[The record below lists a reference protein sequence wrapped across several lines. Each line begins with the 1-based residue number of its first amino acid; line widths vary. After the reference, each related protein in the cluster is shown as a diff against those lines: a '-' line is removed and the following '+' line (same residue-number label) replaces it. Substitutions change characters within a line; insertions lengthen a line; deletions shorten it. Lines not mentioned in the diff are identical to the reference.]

1 LKESLMTASVLN
13 ALVTR
18 RADLT
23 GRIHTTQ
30 GELQQMHVD
39 LASLDAVIK
48 QIDPEY
54 RVDAIRPRYRRAPAA
69 GEFGSMSRTVLDHL
83 RRVGKP
89 IPAKDL
95 SGRIIAERGLN
106 TGDPKLRRA
115 MNKRVDMALRYQRTN
130 GMVREA
136 TLDGAVGWEIYR

>member
-1 LKESLMTASVLN
+1 MTDPALAS
-13 ALVTR
+13 LVTR
-18 RADLT
+18 RAELT

-30 GELQQMHVD
+30 GELQQMHAD
-39 LASLDAVIK
+39 LASLDAVIR

-89 IPAKDL
+89 ISVKDL

-115 MNKRVDMALRYQRTN
+115 MSKRVGMALRYQRTN
-130 GMVREA
+130 GMVREVA
-136 TLDGAVGWEIYR
+136 QDGVVEWEIDG